1 MSSKT
6 VLGVLLV
13 SVLMLSG
20 WEVYRLVERGGS
32 GLEEDPEVLA
42 ATTTRT
48 LEERV
53 ASLESRVLVLERNV
67 GLVKPKTAAT
77 KKEQYVQLSGGSVTA
92 SEWAKIDGTEFS
104 FDALLYGGSVE
115 VSWQGWVD
123 NGYGSV
129 RIYDDTNHRAVDGS
143 EISVNSG
150 VKSSF
155 YSKSMSIWR
164 GQNQYFIQGKNP
176 LGVITVS
183 QPRLRI
189 VTR

>member
-1 MSSKT
+1 MI
-6 VLGVLLV
+6 LGVV
-13 SVLMLSG
+13 VGSVLTLSG
-20 WEVYRLVERGGS
+20 WQVYGLVTRDRITR
-32 GLEEDPEVLA
+32 DPEVLA
-42 ATTTRT
+42 ETTTRT

-53 ASLESRVLVLERNV
+53 ASLENRVFVLERNV
-67 GLVKPKTAAT
+67 GLVKPKSGVT

-92 SEWAKIDGTEFS
+92 SEWTNIPGTEFS
-104 FDALLYGGSVE
+104 LDTSLYGGSVE
-115 VSWQGWVD
+115 VSWQGWID

-164 GQNQYFIQGKNP
+164 GQNRYYIQGKNP
-176 LGVITVS
+176 LGAITVS